1 MDNPFKKRATEFI
14 EEPLTLLSLLS
25 AEPVRIFFDKDSST
39 YFDRLT
45 LVIGT
50 PGSGKTT
57 LARLLEL
64 DTLAELVR
72 LVNNK
77 DAESRQL
84 AGSLTD
90 YGILKDGLPA
100 FLAQRVPCGSNLRS
114 IWELP
119 YADRTKHGLLR
130 TFIQVKTCLGWL
142 RKLERLKVD
151 LQAVNINLKPGAEA
165 YASILKSNDILAFR
179 EYARQIEEAVLRTIT
194 ALVPPKEITLES
206 SAANSS
212 YMLFECIESIY
223 VPSIP
228 NLTDTPFLL
237 RPMVILDD
245 AHELNAKQFEDV
257 QTWLLNREWSI
268 SRWVITR
275 VDAIGASA
283 FRKAIS
289 ALEDEAETPG
299 STTGRDRIIKLLQG
313 GTRERAP
320 FRRFARDV
328 TRRYFAQMPAF
339 QRRRVEKLDDC
350 LSRNNVGISKSDI
363 KELEKEIKTLIQESR
378 FPKETVENLSSQ
390 IPASVLE
397 DERLAVL
404 RILLQRER
412 RKSPQ
417 VDLFGDPAVP
427 DNDSEE
433 TEEGV
438 ENDAAEGATEAG
450 ARKTVKADVIVG
462 AELQLTHQF
471 ERPFYHSF
479 DRIADASGDN
489 IETFISLAG
498 PLVDELEIQLLRKK
512 KPELDARQQHSILTK
527 RANEIMSQWDFPH
540 CESVKRLIDFIG
552 NRCVEKTKERN
563 APLSDGANAFG
574 IPQDE
579 MDKLEATAPEL
590 VQVIHYAIAYNA
602 INLKENY
609 NCKKRKWCL
618 FLLGGVP
625 IVANRLTLSRGGF
638 CEGHLRDLK
647 ESIAP

>member
-14 EEPLTLLSLLS
+14 EEPVALLSLLS
-25 AEPVRIFFDKDSST
+25 AEPVRHFFDKDAAT

-77 DAESRQL
+77 DTESRQL
-84 AGSLTD
+84 AGSLTE
-90 YGILKDGLPA
+90 YGILNNGLPA
-100 FLAQRVPCGSNLRS
+100 YLAQRVPCGSNLRS

-119 YADRTKHGLLR
+119 YTDRTKHGLLR
-130 TFIQVKTCLGWL
+130 TFIQVKACLGWL

-151 LQAVNINLKPGAEA
+151 LRAVQINLKPGEEA
-165 YASILKSNDILAFR
+165 HASLLKSADILAFR
-179 EYARQIEEAVLRTIT
+179 EHARQVEEAVLRTIT
-194 ALVPPKEITLES
+194 SLVPPDEISLEG

-212 YMLFECIESIY
+212 YILFDCIESIY
-223 VPSIP
+223 VPAIP
-228 NLTDTPFLL
+228 NLTDAPFLL
-237 RPMVILDD
+237 RPMIILDD
-245 AHELNAKQFEDV
+245 AHELHTKQFEDV
-257 QTWLLNREWSI
+257 QTWMLNREWSM

-275 VDAIGASA
+275 VDAIGATD

-289 ALEDEAETPG
+289 DLENEAETPG
-299 STTGRDRIIKLLQG
+299 STTGRDRIVKLLQG
-313 GTRERAP
+313 EKRDRAH

-328 TRRYFAQMPAF
+328 TRRYFSQMPAF
-339 QRRRVEKLDDC
+339 QKRRVEKLEDC
-350 LSRNNVGISKSDI
+350 LSRANVGISKSEI
-363 KELEKEIKTLIQESR
+363 KELEKENTSLIQEYR
-378 FPKETVENLSSQ
+378 FPKDAVDTLSNL
-390 IPASVLE
+390 IPDDIPE

-417 VDLFGDPAVP
+417 VDLFGDLAES
-427 DNDSEE
+427 DEE
-433 TEEGV
+433 DEAEDAEEVGTA
-438 ENDAAEGATEAG
+438 DATV
-450 ARKTVKADVIVG
+450 RKPLKADVIVG
-462 AELQLTHQF
+462 AQLQLTHQF
-471 ERPFYHSF
+471 DRPFYHSF
-479 DRIADASGDN
+479 ERIADASGDN
-489 IETFISLAG
+489 IETFISLAS

-527 RANEIMSQWDFPH
+527 RAKEIMSQWDFPH
-540 CESVKRLIDFIG
+540 CESVKRLVSFVG
-552 NRCVEKTKERN
+552 NRCVDKTREQN

-579 MDKLEATAPEL
+579 MDRLEIAAPEL

-602 INLKENY
+602 ITLKEHY
-609 NCKKRKWCL
+609 KCKKRLWCL
-618 FLLGGVP
+618 FLLGGIP

-638 CEGHLRDLK
+638 CEGHLRDLQ
-647 ESIAP
+647 ESVAS

>member
-14 EEPLTLLSLLS
+14 EEPLALLSLLS
-25 AEPVRIFFDKDSST
+25 AEPVRVFFGKDSST

-64 DTLAELVR
+64 DTLVELVR

-77 DAESRQL
+77 DPESRQL

-90 YGILKDGLPA
+90 YGILNDGLPA
-100 FLAQRVPCGSNLRS
+100 FLAHRVPCGSNLRS

-119 YADRTKHGLLR
+119 YTDRTKHGLLR
-130 TFIQVKTCLGWL
+130 TFIQVKACLGWL

-151 LQAVNINLKPGAEA
+151 LRAVNIKLKPGTEA
-165 YASILKSNDILAFR
+165 QSSILKSNDVLAFR
-179 EYARQIEEAVLRTIT
+179 EYARQIEEAVLRAIT
-194 ALVPPKEITLES
+194 ALVPPKENTLEG

-212 YMLFECIESIY
+212 YMLFDCIESIC

-228 NLTDTPFLL
+228 NLTETPFLL

-245 AHELNAKQFEDV
+245 AHELNAKQFADV

-275 VDAIGASA
+275 VDAIGASD

-313 GTRERAP
+313 EKRDRVQ

-328 TRRYFAQMPAF
+328 TRRYFIQMPEF
-339 QRRRVEKLDDC
+339 QKRRVEKLEDC
-350 LSRNNVGISKSDI
+350 LSRTNVSISKSEI
-363 KELEKEIKTLIQESR
+363 KELEKEITELVRECQFS
-378 FPKETVENLSSQ
+378 KETVENLSSQ
-390 IPASVLE
+390 IPVGVSE

-412 RKSPQ
+412 RKTPQ
-417 VDLFGDPAVP
+417 VDLFGDLAGS
-427 DNDSEE
+427 DNDLEE
-433 TEEGV
+433 TEGGV
-438 ENDAAEGATEAG
+438 EDDQVVELIEAG

-471 ERPFYHSF
+471 KRPFYHSF

-489 IETFISLAG
+489 IETFIGLAG
-498 PLVDELEIQLLRKK
+498 PLVDELEIQLLRNK

-527 RANEIMSQWDFPH
+527 RANEIMSQWDFPY
-540 CESVKRLIDFIG
+540 CESVKRLIHFIG

-590 VQVIHYAIAYNA
+590 VQVVHYAIAYNA
-602 INLKENY
+602 ITLKENY

-618 FLLGGVP
+618 FMLGGVP

-638 CEGHLRDLK
+638 CEGHLRDLQ